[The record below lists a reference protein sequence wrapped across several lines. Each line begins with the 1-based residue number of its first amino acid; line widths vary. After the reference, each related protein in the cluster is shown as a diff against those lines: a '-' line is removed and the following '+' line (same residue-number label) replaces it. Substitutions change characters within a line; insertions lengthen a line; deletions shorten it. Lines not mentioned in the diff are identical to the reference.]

1 MEPAT
6 CISPP
11 ASWALPP
18 IVASGSMVMV
28 PPATSM
34 LRPTRPVKVTAPP
47 AARTLRSTRPPTV
60 TEPAPTMRSPR
71 TVWPTVTRPPP
82 AIRSPLT
89 SAPTST
95 PPPKAYRSEAIRPR
109 LTMVPATSAPSAEA
123 DETTSATRA
132 RRSAVRPACRNE
144 PARVW
149 PGPIAPR
156 LGQTRDIGQVAI
168 ALLGVQA
175 IADHEDVGDL
185 APHVVE
191 GDVGRA
197 RPALGHEGAGF
208 DGGGPARL
216 EVAQE
221 VGEAQPARADPLH
234 HEHVAAFQRLVEI
247 LADADNARGGD
258 LAVGND
264 GDEIHGGG
272 NGQRAQQIGEED
284 RGALQH
290 PDQVHRLVRVVG
302 GDLGS
307 QARHLGAD
315 GLLVE
320 QRLAEPRVED
330 GHQAKRVA
338 LTKARASSMAAGSTR
353 PAVSHS
359 SRHWEMVRMAW
370 SS

>member
-82 AIRSPLT
+82 AIRSPFT

-95 PPPKAYRSEAIRPR
+95 PPPKAYRSEAMRPR
-109 LTMVPATSAPSAEA
+109 LTMVLATSGPSAEA
-123 DETTSATRA
+123 DETTSTTRA
-132 RRSAVRPACRNE
+132 RRSAVRPACRDE

-149 PGPIAPR
+149 PIALR
-156 LGQTRDIGQVAI
+156 LRQTRDIGQVAI
-168 ALLGVQA
+168 PLLGVEA

-185 APHVVE
+185 ASHVVE
-191 GDVGRA
+191 GNVGPA
-197 RPALGHEGAGF
+197 RSALGHEGAGL

-221 VGEAQPARADPLH
+221 VGEAQAARSDPLH
-234 HEHVAAFQRLVEI
+234 HEHVPAFQRLVEI
-247 LADADNARGGD
+247 LADAHDAGGGD
-258 LAVGND
+258 LAVGD
-264 GDEIHGGG
+264 DRDEVHGGG
-272 NGQRAQQIGEED
+272 NGQRAQQVGEEY

-302 GDLGS
+302 GDLGG

-315 GLLVE
+315 GLLVQ
-320 QRLAEPRVED
+320 QRLAEPRVKD

-359 SRHWEMVRMAW
+359 SRHWEIVRMAW